1 MHGGILWS
9 NVGRG
14 GEVREGVGSRGVLLR
29 VPGVLYRVQSV
40 HYEIRK
46 DMKRL
51 LTKWIEVRV

>member
-1 MHGGILWS
+1 M
-9 NVGRG
+9 GRG